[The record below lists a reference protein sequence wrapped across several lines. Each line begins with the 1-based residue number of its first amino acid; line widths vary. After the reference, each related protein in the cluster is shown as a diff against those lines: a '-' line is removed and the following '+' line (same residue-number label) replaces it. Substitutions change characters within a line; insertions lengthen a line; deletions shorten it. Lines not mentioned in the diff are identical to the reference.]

1 MKSVWILF
9 LFFGLAL
16 AEFGRVPI
24 YRMKSARTTLKE
36 VDTSIRLTRKR
47 WNSAG
52 PHPEPLSNYLDAQY
66 FGPITIGTPPQV
78 RYFKLLVLSHYLL
91 LEQILLYKD
100 EMISLNELEGQFK

>member
-1 MKSVWILF
+1 MFQFLLTIGRMKSLCILI

-16 AEFGRVPI
+16 AEFGRVPVFKV
-24 YRMKSARTTLKE
+24 KSARTTLRE

-66 FGPITIGTPPQV
+66 YGPITIGTPPQV
-78 RYFKLLVLSHYLL
+78 KT
-91 LEQILLYKD
+91 
-100 EMISLNELEGQFK
+100 N